1 MPASGR
7 MRLSRR
13 ASFVYQGQRQ
23 LHLVPSPELAFEL
36 HDFRRARSPA
46 RQNQNLAW
54 LDTHN
59 FIHGG
64 RGKRRLDVTYLI
76 RVWGDM
82 DLNRLGGTKA
92 AGDRDQREHGGPA
105 NESHRSTRYFWG
117 GLGRGQLPHQSSHRA
132 DRPLLAGPG
141 HCFHFAASGGLERIA
156 SCKLAAL
163 TIFKPSCGVLSHLE
177 PTAILACSEGA
188 ISVRVASH

>member
-117 GLGRGQLPHQSSHRA
+117 VSAEVSCPIN
-132 DRPLLAGPG
+132 LAT
-141 HCFHFAASGGLERIA
+141 
-156 SCKLAAL
+156 AL
-163 TIFKPSCGVLSHLE
+163 TDRSWPEPDIRRLPSIQASTGTWKSINAPGCCGSKR
-177 PTAILACSEGA
+177 PS
-188 ISVRVASH
+188 